1 MAQKITQLPESSQT
15 PQTAYP
21 GGGIVYLVGAGPGD
35 PGLITVRGAQLLEQA
50 QVVVHDALA
59 NPQLLGYCPHATRI
73 NVGKRAGL
81 HAATQEQI
89 NAILVEQ
96 GKLGFRVVRL
106 KGGDPFVFGRGGE
119 ECQALADA
127 GIPFEVVP
135 GITSGI
141 AAPAYAGIPVT
152 HRDLAGSITLVT
164 GHVRDDQ
171 IEPPTAASA
180 SSATDEPAAEI
191 DFATLAHLPSLA
203 FYMGARSLERICS
216 KLMEHGMS
224 PDTPAATIQWGTT
237 PRQRTVVATVQTLPD
252 AVRHAGIGSPAI
264 TIVGR
269 VAQLRRHINWFEKR
283 PLFGQTILITRT
295 GQQASELKSQLE
307 SAGATVLEAPTI
319 ELSAPADWSKVDA
332 ALLDAAGMDWLIFT
346 SVNGVE
352 FTRQRLLDIGRDTR
366 LFGKAKIAAVG
377 NATANAVKDRLCL
390 NVDLCPRSFVA
401 EALGEALAAANE
413 ITGRRFMLL
422 RADIARPVLVEA
434 LHQGHAAEVRDI
446 AVYESHAARS
456 LPQAVL
462 DALTAGQI
470 TWITFASSSSARNL
484 AELLGPHRDHLKTVR
499 LASIGP
505 ITSKTIGELGLTPT
519 VQAAQHD
526 IPGLVAAIKAAQASG
541 KD

>member
-1 MAQKITQLPESSQT
+1 MAQKITQLAESSQT
-15 PQTAYP
+15 AQPANP

-35 PGLITVRGAQLLEQA
+35 PGLLTVRGAQLLEHA

-59 NPQLLGYCPHATRI
+59 NPELLRYCPRATRI

-81 HAATQEQI
+81 HAASQEQI

-171 IEPPTAASA
+171 PDASTYTANSEDA
-180 SSATDEPAAEI
+180 ATAEI
-191 DFATLAHLPSLA
+191 DFATLAKLPSLA
-203 FYMGARSLERICS
+203 FYMGVRSLDRICA
-216 KLMEHGMS
+216 KLIEHGMS
-224 PDTPAATIQWGTT
+224 PTTPAATIQWGTT
-237 PRQRTVVATVQTLPD
+237 PRQRTLVATVQSLPD
-252 AVRHAGIGSPAI
+252 EVRKAGIASPAI

-269 VAQLRRHINWFEKR
+269 VASLRAQINWLEKR

-295 GQQASELKSQLE
+295 GQQASQLSRHLE

-319 ELSAPADWSKVDA
+319 ELSPPSDWSAVDA
-332 ALLDAAGMDWLIFT
+332 ALNDAASMDWIVFT

-366 LFGKAKIAAVG
+366 VFGKARIAAVG
-377 NATANAVKDRLCL
+377 NATAAAVKDRLCL
-390 NVDLCPRSFVA
+390 NVDLCPKSFVA
-401 EALGEALAAANE
+401 EALGEALAASNE
-413 ITGRRFMLL
+413 IAGRRFMLL
-422 RADIARPVLVEA
+422 RADIARPVLVQA
-434 LHQGHAAEVRDI
+434 LHTGKAADVRDI
-446 AVYESHAARS
+446 SVYESRPAKS
-456 LPQAVL
+456 LPQNVL
-462 DALTAGQI
+462 DALQAGQI
-470 TWITFASSSSARNL
+470 TWITFASSSSAKNL
-484 AELLGPHRDHLKTVR
+484 AELLGPHRDLLKTVR

-505 ITSKTIGELGLTPT
+505 ITTKTITDLGLTPT
-519 VQAAQHD
+519 VQAVEHD
-526 IPGLVAAIKAAQASG
+526 IPGLVTAIKNAA
-541 KD
+541 KV

>member
-1 MAQKITQLPESSQT
+1 
-15 PQTAYP
+15 
-21 GGGIVYLVGAGPGD
+21 
-35 PGLITVRGAQLLEQA
+35 LELA

-59 NPQLLGYCPHATRI
+59 NPELLRYCPQATRI

-96 GKLGFRVVRL
+96 GRLGFRVVRL

-127 GIPFEVVP
+127 AIPFEVVP

-141 AAPAYAGIPVT
+141 AAAAYAGIPVT

-164 GHVRDDQ
+164 GHVRDD
-171 IEPPTAASA
+171 PPEIGATGSTDTAPGDDP
-180 SSATDEPAAEI
+180 ATAEI
-191 DFATLAHLPSLA
+191 DFATLARLPSLA
-203 FYMGARSLERICS
+203 FYMGARSLDRICA
-216 KLMEHGMS
+216 KLIENGM
-224 PDTPAATIQWGTT
+224 PPNTPAATIQWGTT
-237 PRQRTVVATVQTLPD
+237 PRQRTVVATVQTLPGE
-252 AVRHAGIGSPAI
+252 VRNAGVGSPAI
-264 TIVGR
+264 TIIGR
-269 VAQLRRHINWFEKR
+269 VAQLRGQINWFEKR

-295 GQQASELKSQLE
+295 GQQASELARQLE
-307 SAGATVLEAPTI
+307 SAGAAVLEAPTI
-319 ELSAPADWSKVDA
+319 ELSPPADWSIVDA
-332 ALLDAAGMDWLIFT
+332 ALRDAGTMDWIIFT

-352 FTRQRLLDIGRDTR
+352 YTRQRLLEIGRDTR
-366 LFGKAKIAAVG
+366 VFGKARIAAVG
-377 NATANAVKDRLCL
+377 NATASAVNDRLCL
-390 NVDLCPRSFVA
+390 HVDLCPESFIA

-434 LHQGHAAEVRDI
+434 LRRHNAADVRDI
-446 AVYESHAARS
+446 SVYESHPTKS
-456 LPQAVL
+456 LPQNVL

-470 TWITFASSSSARNL
+470 DWITFASSSSARNL
-484 AELLGPHRDHLKTVR
+484 AELLGPHRELLKNVR

-519 VQAAQHD
+519 VQAAEHD
-526 IPGLVAAIKAAQASG
+526 IPGLVAAIKNAPPAG
-541 KD
+541 KK